1 MQVVIIEDELASSR
15 RLQRMLTAFNYE
27 VVTSLV
33 SVKSAIL
40 WFKNNQHPDL
50 LFLDIHLADGLCFEI
65 FKHVKITSPI
75 VFTTA
80 FSEYSIKAFDYN
92 SVSYLLKP
100 INKEEL
106 EKAIEKANTF
116 YKNEKELI
124 ELKEIIENEN
134 IQVYKTEFAV
144 RIGKKIKIIKTET
157 IECFYSEENVTFLRS
172 DNCNYIINDAL
183 SSIAIK
189 LNTKQF
195 YKVNRKFII
204 NREAIKNVKSYA
216 NSRFIIELKNDVA
229 SEIIVSRER
238 SKDFKNW
245 LKNKYT

>member
-1 MQVVIIEDELASSR
+1 MKVVIIEDELASSR
-15 RLQRMLTAFNYE
+15 RLERMLSAFNYE
-27 VVTSLV
+27 IVTSLV
-33 SVKSAIL
+33 SVKSAIE
-40 WFKNNQHPDL
+40 WFKNNEHPDV
-50 LFLDIHLADGLCFEI
+50 LFLDIHLSDGLCFEI
-65 FKHVKITSPI
+65 FKQVKIKSPI

-80 FSEYSIKAFDYN
+80 YSEYSIKAFDYN

-106 EKAIEKANTF
+106 EKAIQKANTF
-116 YKNEKELI
+116 YTNEKELI
-124 ELKEIIENEN
+124 ELKEVIENEN

-157 IECFYSEENVTFLRS
+157 IICFYSEDNATYLRS

-183 SSIAIK
+183 SSLETK

-204 NREAIKNVKSYA
+204 NREAIDNVISYT
-216 NSRFIIELKNDVA
+216 NSRFKIELKNYNK

-238 SKDFKNW
+238 AKDFKNW
-245 LKNKYT
+245 LDY

>member
-1 MQVVIIEDELASSR
+1 MKVVIIEDELASSR

-27 VVTSLV
+27 IVTSLV
-33 SVKSAIL
+33 SVKAAIQ
-40 WFKNNQHPDL
+40 WFKNNAHPDL

-100 INKEEL
+100 INKVAL
-106 EKAIEKANTF
+106 EKAIQKANTF

-124 ELKEIIENEN
+124 ELKEVIENEN

-157 IECFYSEENVTFLRS
+157 ITCFYSEDNATFLRS
-172 DNCNYIINDAL
+172 DNSNYIINESI
-183 SSIAIK
+183 SSLETQ

-204 NREAIKNVKSYA
+204 NRKAIKNVKSYA
-216 NSRFIIELKNDVA
+216 NSRFIIELKNYNE

-238 SKDFKNW
+238 VKAFKDW
-245 LKNKYT
+245 LEN

>member
-1 MQVVIIEDELASSR
+1 MKVVIIEDELASSR
-15 RLQRMLTAFNYE
+15 RLERMLSAFNYE
-27 VVTSLV
+27 IVISLV
-33 SVKSAIL
+33 SVKSAIE
-40 WFKNNQHPDL
+40 WFKNNEHPDV
-50 LFLDIHLADGLCFEI
+50 LFLDIHLSDGLCFEI
-65 FKHVKITSPI
+65 FKQVKIKSPI

-80 FSEYSIKAFDYN
+80 YSEYSIKAFDYN

-106 EKAIEKANTF
+106 EKAIQKANTF
-116 YKNEKELI
+116 YTNEKELI
-124 ELKEIIENEN
+124 ELKEVIENEN

-157 IECFYSEENVTFLRS
+157 IICFYSEDNATYLRS

-183 SSIAIK
+183 SSLETK

-204 NREAIKNVKSYA
+204 NREAIDNVISYT
-216 NSRFIIELKNDVA
+216 NSRFKIELKNYNK

-238 SKDFKNW
+238 AKDFKNW
-245 LKNKYT
+245 LDY